1 MQGVSINTLGDIGG
15 LLAGIVGFVILV
27 AGYVLIVD
35 KKPIRSDY
43 MFYFFLVNVA
53 LLTGVVV
60 SWYYKADRQITIT

>member
-27 AGYVLIVD
+27 AGYVFIID

-60 SWYYKADRQITIT
+60 SWYYKADRQITAT

>member
-1 MQGVSINTLGDIGG
+1 MQGTSINTLGDIGG